1 MWQRFK
7 RAMRALFGNFVES
20 VEDPEKIL
28 EQNLRDMNDQVPK
41 MNESIAMVK
50 ANVTLLE
57 KENQKYRNDVVE
69 LTSKVKAAIQ
79 ASRDDI
85 ATTYATQLQ
94 STKSALTR
102 NEQQLMASR
111 QAFDKAMQVKQA
123 FMREKDRK
131 TSEAMQALRDARR
144 SKWQSKVADAMESF
158 QVAGIDATHDEM
170 LQKIQEQTAVNE
182 ARMDMAMSNVDTQG
196 MKIEEEAEKIRAN
209 ELLKQFKQEMGMEAP
224 ASTPE
229 GQKTLGSREGVKS

>member
-1 MWQRFK
+1 MWQRLK
-7 RAMRALFGNFVES
+7 RAFRSMFGWMIS
-20 VEDPEKIL
+20 AAEDPELIL
-28 EQNLRDMNDQVPK
+28 EQNIRDLNDQVPK

-57 KENQKYRNDVVE
+57 KENQKYKNDTLE
-69 LTSKVKAAIQ
+69 LTAKVKAAIQ
-79 ASRDDI
+79 ANREDI

-94 STKSALTR
+94 QVKGALVR
-102 NEQQLMASR
+102 NEQQLAGAKA
-111 QAFDKAMQVKQA
+111 AFDKAMQVKAA
-123 FMREKDRK
+123 FMREKDKK
-131 TSEAMQALRDARR
+131 TNEAMQALRDARR

-158 QVAGIDATHDEM
+158 QVAGIDSTHDEM

-196 MKIEEEAEKIRAN
+196 MKIEEDAEKIRAQ

-224 ASTPE
+224 AET
-229 GQKTLGSREGVKS
+229 GGGDKTLGKKVGVQ

>member
-7 RAMRALFGNFVES
+7 RAMRSMFGWMIS
-20 VEDPEKIL
+20 AAEDPELIL
-28 EQNLRDMNDQVPK
+28 EQNIRDLNDQVPK

-57 KENQKYRNDVVE
+57 KENQKYKNDSGD
-69 LTSKVKAAIQ
+69 LTAKVKAALQ
-79 ASRDDI
+79 ASREDI

-94 STKSALTR
+94 TLRGALLR
-102 NEQQLMASR
+102 NEQQLTAAR
-111 QAFDKAMQVKQA
+111 QAYDKAMQVKQA

-131 TSEAMQALRDARR
+131 TNDAMQALRDARR
-144 SKWQSKVADAMESF
+144 AKWQSKVADAMESF

-170 LQKIQEQTAVNE
+170 LQKIQERTAVNE